1 MLRSFFRIAA
11 LATICLASALYAAPA
26 FAEPLAYVLRLGEPF
41 AFALTLGAAP
51 VVAWAIVALVRT
63 WTSADHEAAGFTTF
77 LRPQTGLP
85 QPTSVA

>member
-1 MLRSFFRIAA
+1 M
-11 LATICLASALYAAPA
+11 
-26 FAEPLAYVLRLGEPF
+26 AEPLTFVLRLGEPF

-51 VVAWAIVALVRT
+51 VIAWALVALVRT
-63 WTSADHEAAGFTTF
+63 WTSADRETAAFATF